1 MAKKQKADWQ
11 TIKTIFDEAVKLPPS
26 KRKEFLSTRCAG
38 NPALRIEVISL
49 LDSHDKA
56 GVFLETPHIEATA
69 GTAASTNKDP
79 FTGKKFGK
87 YKLVEC
93 IGTGGMGSVYLG
105 VRDDGQFEQKVAIK
119 FIKMGLNSSFVIKR
133 FLNERKAL
141 ASLNHPNIAKLLD
154 GGSTKSGMPF
164 FIMEYVEGKPLTQY
178 CDEKK
183 LNTKER
189 LELFLKVC
197 SAVQYAHRNLIVHRD
212 IKPSNILVTADGE
225 PKLLDFGIAK
235 ILSPVSE
242 DNETEATKT
251 GMWNLTPEYASPEQ
265 FKGENITTVSDIY
278 SLGVL
283 LYKMLTGHSPYKLKG
298 KLPHEQNKIVIET
311 QPEKPSSIVAKVYEY
326 YNSDGKIKIT
336 SPEEI
341 GKTRDGN
348 VDKLRKKL
356 KGDLDTILLMAL
368 RKEPERRYQSVDHL
382 AEDIRRH
389 LKGLPITARQDTFGY
404 RAVKFVKRHKIGVAA
419 TIVIN
424 FLFIGGIIA
433 VLWQAD
439 IASHE
444 RDKANAEA
452 FKSQKVVEFLQK
464 TLSAAD
470 PGQEGRD
477 VKVYDVL
484 MESVGK
490 LGQEFKDQPEL
501 EAEILTTTGITF
513 QNLGLYDEGRTQ
525 LSRALE
531 LREFVFGKR
540 HSKYAES
547 LNHLALLE
555 HYYGDYRLADSLY
568 RESIKLHKSVSKA
581 PTKEYAEALNNYGV
595 LLTDEGKFDE
605 AITHLRQTLE
615 INQKVLP
622 EIHENV
628 SSAGNNLAIALHFKG
643 ELEEAERLYQK
654 SHELSKE
661 LFGELHPF
669 VATTINNLAFI
680 KTDKGDYQGALQQF
694 RKALEMKTQLF
705 GSTQPEVGQA
715 HHNLG
720 STLYFIKDYIGAE
733 NELRTA
739 LAIYKSSLPENH
751 AWYGSTYHWLG
762 KVLIARNNLPAA
774 EQYLRKALQIRK
786 AALNPKHYAISVT
799 ENELGYCLMLQGRNN
814 EAEILLVRSC
824 EALNKSLSRIDPN
837 RISAVKN
844 TASFFDKMG
853 KKDIADQY
861 RAMLDES

>member
-1 MAKKQKADWQ
+1 MAKKYKVDWQ
-11 TIKTIFDEAVKLPPS
+11 TIKSVFDEAVKLPPS
-26 KRKEFLSTRCAG
+26 KRKEFINKKCAG

-56 GVFLETPHIEATA
+56 GAFLETPHIEATS
-69 GTAASTNKDP
+69 GTSVKVKNDP

-119 FIKMGLNSSFVIKR
+119 FIKSGLNSGYVIKR

-141 ASLNHPNIAKLLD
+141 ASLNHPNIARLID

-164 FIMEYVEGKPLTQY
+164 FIMEYVEGKPITRY
-178 CDEKK
+178 CDDNK
-183 LNTKER
+183 LNVQKR
-189 LELFLKVC
+189 LELFLKIC

-212 IKPSNILVTADGE
+212 IKPSNILVTNDGE

-242 DNETEATKT
+242 DNNTKLTQT

-265 FKGENITTVSDIY
+265 FKGGNITTVSDIY
-278 SLGVL
+278 SLGIL
-283 LYKMLTGHSPYKLKG
+283 LYKMLTGHSPYKVKG
-298 KLPHEQNKIVIET
+298 KMPHELNKIISET
-311 QPEKPSSIVAKVYEY
+311 QPEKPSTIVGKVYEY
-326 YNSDGKIKIT
+326 YNADGKIKIT

-341 GKTRDGN
+341 GKNREGN
-348 VDKLRKKL
+348 IGRLRKKL

-368 RKEPERRYQSVDHL
+368 RKEPERRYQSVEQFV
-382 AEDIRRH
+382 EDIRRH
-389 LKGLPITARQDTFGY
+389 LKGLPINARQDTLGY
-404 RAVKFVKRHKIGVAA
+404 RAGKFIQRHKIAVAA
-419 TIVIN
+419 AVIIN
-424 FLFIGGIIA
+424 ILVISGIIA

-439 IASHE
+439 IASTE

-452 FKSQKVVEFLQK
+452 LKSQKVVEFLQK

-484 MESVGK
+484 IESVAK
-490 LGQEFKDQPEL
+490 LGTEFKDQPEL
-501 EAEILTTTGITF
+501 EAEILTTIGITF
-513 QNLGLYDEGRTQ
+513 QNLGLYDEGRIQ

-531 LREFVFGKR
+531 LRELVFGTR

-568 RESIKLHKSVSKA
+568 RESINVHKSLSTLS
-581 PTKEYAEALNNYGV
+581 TKEYAEALNNYGV

-605 AITHLRQTLE
+605 AITHLRQALE

-622 EIHENV
+622 EIHENI

-643 ELEEAERLYQK
+643 DLEEAERLYQK

-680 KTDKGDYQGALQQF
+680 KMDRGDYQGALQQF
-694 RKALEMKTQLF
+694 RRALDMKTELF
-705 GSTQPEVGQA
+705 GNTQPEVGQA

-720 STLYFIKDYIGAE
+720 STLYFIKDYISAE

-739 LAIYKSSLPENH
+739 LHVYRGSLPENH
-751 AWYGSTYHWLG
+751 AWFGSTYHWLG
-762 KVLIARNNLPAA
+762 KVLIARNNLSVA
-774 EQYLRKALQIRK
+774 EQYLRRALQIRK
-786 AALNPKHYAISVT
+786 EALNPEHYAIHVT

-824 EALNKSLSRIDPN
+824 EALNKSLSKIDPN
-837 RISAVKN
+837 RISAIKN
-844 TASFFDKMG
+844 TASFFDKIG

-861 RAMLDES
+861 RSMLDES